1 MNSQLE
7 LADVA
12 GDIGRDL
19 GVSDW
24 LTVGQE
30 HIDRFAALTG
40 DDQWIHVDIERAQR
54 EIGGTV
60 AHGFLTL
67 SMLTALAQNC
77 ASSVEGATRRVNY
90 GFDKVRFTNFVPA
103 GARIR
108 LRQTLTSAVR
118 KPAGMMTIRHCV
130 VEIEGEDKPALVA
143 DWLTLLCE

>member
-1 MNSQLE
+1 MNPELE
-7 LADVA
+7 PADVA
-12 GDIGRDL
+12 SHIGGDPC
-19 GVSDW
+19 VSDW

-40 DDQWIHVDIERAQR
+40 DDQWIHVDVARARR

-67 SMLTALAQNC
+67 SMLTALAQSC
-77 ASSVEGATRRVNY
+77 ASSVEGAARRVNY

-118 KPAGMMTIRHCV
+118 KPAGMMTTRHCV
-130 VEIEGEDKPALVA
+130 VEIEGEDNPALVA
-143 DWLTLLCE
+143 DWLTLLSE